1 MTLKRPKFTALLL
14 SLRPQQWVKNI
25 LVFAGIAF
33 TGRWNWADGRYAL
46 GAFLVFCALSS
57 AGYLVNDVRDLESD
71 RQHPQKRHRP
81 LPAGE
86 ISVPV
91 VLVLAALLT
100 AGSLGGAWVLSR
112 HEGALFFGLTAG
124 TYAAVTLGYS
134 FYFKSKVIVDVLTI
148 AGLFVLRA
156 VAGCVVIPV
165 AISPWIVICTLLG
178 ALFLALCKRRHELLL
193 LGENTP
199 TRTVLREYSPQL
211 LDQMIAIVCACTIMS
226 YSLYTFTAEAVR
238 QHAGEQPW
246 LMLTIPF
253 VIFGVFRYLYLVYR
267 RDIGGNPELMFTD
280 KQMILNILLWMLL
293 VLIITRSRQ
302 L

>member
-1 MTLKRPKFTALLL
+1 
-14 SLRPQQWVKNI
+14 
-25 LVFAGIAF
+25 
-33 TGRWNWADGRYAL
+33 
-46 GAFLVFCALSS
+46 
-57 AGYLVNDVRDLESD
+57 
-71 RQHPQKRHRP
+71 
-81 LPAGE
+81 
-86 ISVPV
+86 
-91 VLVLAALLT
+91 
-100 AGSLGGAWVLSR
+100 
-112 HEGALFFGLTAG
+112 
-124 TYAAVTLGYS
+124 
-134 FYFKSKVIVDVLTI
+134 
-148 AGLFVLRA
+148 
-156 VAGCVVIPV
+156 
-165 AISPWIVICTLLG
+165 
-178 ALFLALCKRRHELLL
+178 
-193 LGENTP
+193 
-199 TRTVLREYSPQL
+199 